1 MGRFESMVS
10 GVRGLW
16 RSVMPAKKSQMAD
29 EKRDKRLRE
38 TAPEVTIENGPES
51 FERAFERILLRPD
64 LEQRERKT

>member
-1 MGRFESMVS
+1 
-10 GVRGLW
+10 
-16 RSVMPAKKSQMAD
+16 MPAKKSQMAD